1 MTKLNPN
8 TNEPLTTI
16 NILKIATCGKVTLP
30 DDQTLTYNIGYDTAD
45 KSLLIRITD
54 NATGGLFSPEWI
66 PLNAILTT
74 INTRPN
80 PETSFNARIFT
91 GLYTSASANNAGFLV
106 AALKAEGILVSFKQS
121 TRLHEMG
128 AVEAFE
134 KSIRALIKDNVS
146 LHDVVAER
154 AAARAKVQAA
164 NAKKLASSRA
174 KTAVNRTPT
183 K

>member
-1 MTKLNPN
+1 MTKSNPA
-8 TNEPLTTI
+8 TNAPLTTS
-16 NILKIATCGKVTLP
+16 NILKIATCGKVTAPEEL
-30 DDQTLTYNIGYDTAD
+30 TLTYNIGYETTD
-45 KSLLIRITD
+45 KSLLLRITD

-74 INTRPN
+74 ISTRPN
-80 PETSFNARIFT
+80 PETSFNARIFA

-106 AALKAEGILVSFKQS
+106 AALKAESILVPFKQS
-121 TRLHEMG
+121 TRLHELG

-134 KSIRALIKDNVS
+134 KSMQVLIKDNIS

-154 AAARAKVQAA
+154 AAARAKVQAE
-164 NAKKLASSRA
+164 NAKKLAASRA
-174 KTAVNRTPT
+174 KTAVNKTPT